1 MTYFDPIEFDA
12 QAAFYDILNSRLDT
26 IGTKT
31 AAQFAKEA
39 GLHFD
44 PTDFDYED

>member
-1 MTYFDPIEFDA
+1 MTFIDPAEFDA
-12 QAAFYDILNSRLDT
+12 QAAFYDIIVDRIDD

-44 PTDFDYED
+44 PADFDLD